1 MPRWEDMLRSLA
13 EVTIL
18 FLKLGTIGFGG
29 PAATIAMMEEEVV
42 ERRKWLSRQQFLDLV
57 GMTNLI
63 PGPNAVEMAL
73 HLGLLRAGWLGFLL
87 AGLAFIFPAAI
98 ISLLFAWMYV
108 HLGTMANLEP
118 IFFGIRP
125 AVIAVIAISVWR
137 LGKNAVKSPSLLAI
151 GILVA
156 AAALLGMDEVT
167 AMFAGA
173 IVGMLWLR
181 ASRAPNIAS
190 SLLLLPSHFGS
201 ADSVRTGLLKATV
214 VTGVSVTA
222 GITLWKLG
230 LFFLKVG
237 AVLYGGGYVLV
248 AFLQDGLVR
257 QYGWLTQDQL
267 LDAIAVGQ
275 FTPGPLL
282 STATFIGYV
291 LLGNRGAAVATIAV
305 FLPSFVFVPALYRV
319 MPHVRRSLWAAAF
332 LDSINVSSI
341 ALMAVVGV
349 RLGGQTL
356 TNWSA
361 WVIFAVAMAMSLK
374 WKINPAWLVIAGAVI
389 GSLLTA

>member
-1 MPRWEDMLRSLA
+1 MKSLRPLI
-13 EVTIL
+13 EVTAL

-42 ERRKWLSRQQFLDLV
+42 ERRKWLSHQQFLDLV

-98 ISLLFAWMYV
+98 ISLFFAWMYV
-108 HLGTMANLEP
+108 HLGTKANLGP
-118 IFFGIRP
+118 LFFGIRP

-151 GILVA
+151 GVLVA
-156 AAALLGMDEVT
+156 AAAFLGMDEVT
-167 AMFAGA
+167 AMFVGA
-173 IVGMLWLR
+173 IVGMFWLR
-181 ASRAPNIAS
+181 ASRAPSIVS
-190 SLLLLPSHFGS
+190 PLLLLPAPYGS
-201 ADSVRTGLLKATV
+201 AGGLRTGLLKATV

-222 GITLWKLG
+222 GVTLWKLG

-237 AVLYGGGYVLV
+237 AVLYGSGYVLV

-257 QYGWLTQDQL
+257 QYGWLTQEQL

-291 LLGNRGAAVATIAV
+291 LLGNRGAVVATIAV
-305 FLPSFVFVPALYRV
+305 FLPSFVFVPALYRA
-319 MPHVRRSLWAAAF
+319 MPHIRRSLWAAAF

-349 RLGGQTL
+349 RLGRQTL
-356 TNWSA
+356 TTWTA
-361 WVIFAVAMAMSLK
+361 WVILATATAVSLR
-374 WKINPAWLVIAGAVI
+374 WKVNPVWLVVGGAIAG
-389 GSLLTA
+389 LLLIHLA